1 MPPNKPERSS
11 RRKVTLR
18 ELSDLYDR
26 LLKREAQLRAALYS
40 IGDALMITD
49 TDGSITLMNPAAERL
64 TGWTES
70 EALALPIEQVFRIVD
85 EDTRAAIE
93 KSGHAHTPHG
103 HGCPVTPSHTAD
115 QP

>member
-49 TDGSITLMNPAAERL
+49 ADGSITLMNPAAERL

-93 KSGHAHTPHG
+93 NPSRARSARARLSGYTIAH
-103 HGCPVTPSHTAD
+103 C
-115 QP
+115 